1 MKKLFT
7 FLSRANNNSVG
18 NSFNQPRVSFI
29 YSMLTLVAIIL
40 MVPQGAKARQ
50 FVYDFRSLAK
60 AAYEQSGYSNKGFYD
75 INMGG
80 AYSGVSG
87 LVANYG
93 ASTTYGN
100 VTVDFSKFAFRMNIS
115 ELKGWLLYT
124 TDYNANLAGL
134 TYRGTEP
141 RFVITNLRPD
151 DEITI
156 YCKAAASSNRTAN
169 ITFLSGNAKWSD
181 GNQINDNT
189 TLINHSGDTNEQ
201 HVTFKAS
208 ENGDIVLTTT
218 AAAWHTIL
226 TGVVINRPDRA
237 SYNYDPAIEN
247 YDLSSLNNGSA
258 SASSTE
264 ADYQLGNQDAYYLSN
279 PTGYSLSKR
288 IAVQSNVSNLSWNNG
303 LKNTEND
310 YWGFKYISI
319 SNLKADDRVRIT
331 FEGGAIFASAPDNVF
346 NSSVFLD
353 VDNDGLQDS
362 QEDVTITAA
371 TNVQSGSWYTMLEDG
386 HLDFILMGGATIKKI
401 EIYCDHQAR
410 MVDRYGSNATEG
422 NASYFDTTGQLMTK
436 HHIVPG
442 GLHVYIG
449 GDAATEH
456 AEVVYSDE
464 GPVSYVYDYAH
475 YKPARHATWGS
486 FTYSSALPVTG
497 TYYRFIPDVDG
508 QITVRFKTYSV
519 NYTDWGSDG
528 KTEGYER
535 QVTTQCPYYLAL
547 KNGSVPSSPLQSTT
561 KGSGETVTFTYH
573 LTTGNEYYLYGWW
586 PDGTNGDNFGQRG
599 CGIAE
604 LIDVTFAADKYVYP
618 LAKWVES
625 GTTEDADLATV
636 TGYYD
641 VHVKKK
647 SDNIKSCHAR
657 IKKGKLSI
665 DNIVFNDPA
674 KGGGTILLKI
684 GNPNID
690 ADPVFAYTIAYNA
703 AYNPQTIGKDANGND
718 VTRSEGHTWNFSD
731 QSLNGLRWT
740 NKNAEADV
748 TPFGTRF
755 NGFFTA
761 EKDENGVPNNGVTS
775 STFGQSNY
783 SLLSEETENGDWT
796 FNYRVKKNGQFH
808 DPRFLN
814 NWDMVG
820 DNADMIWDTEGLIFN
835 TPSSIS
841 CIFNEYGS
849 AADHTSATDP
859 DRYVGILPG
868 GSFTIPALQAGDR
881 VVIRMGSGDGSS
893 NDACKL
899 NITGA
904 LDAIGQTISSTDIYN
919 GGGSQWDY
927 SGGTY
932 DYRGAYQFIS
942 TGGDMT
948 FTMNGG
954 SMTKLYTITIYRGAK
969 SATTDATRVKDT
981 YNGIAYNAD
990 AWWLYNDYRTE
1001 TGQEKRAAYAL
1012 HFRGKGQ
1019 RQKTPVVLYK
1029 SGNINTDGDHLMYG
1043 ETGNSK
1049 APRIFFKSE
1058 KEQYGMFR
1066 MRIEDYELNNKYVAD
1081 YGLQNVAV
1089 GYLQN
1094 KTYPY
1099 TWDFTDLMGYVNTST
1114 RIQKERTNVN
1124 NYAPKTVTG
1133 NYDIEFMNYTV
1144 GDGVKSI
1151 EQWKSYAAD
1160 GDIPAGYGLHVR
1172 NEPYNGGVMW
1182 ESGQLYAGDEIFAES
1197 FGLSISAPGV
1207 SEAYNGGLRI
1217 TEDGL
1222 CLTGGNWK
1230 ITIPEVGTSNAVYV
1244 RATPIGD
1251 VTAGVGD
1258 AETSFTYV
1266 GTATDNSGD
1275 KIYAVNG
1282 TGADMTLFFNNVI
1295 IKKIAISNDPKSV
1308 NHLGYATESR
1318 IYEIDP
1324 ELMGYMTGT
1333 GLKAYTVTKVT
1344 YGDKAG
1350 DIPSITLTE
1359 IPKANV
1365 MGEAGTGDHRG
1376 YIIYNTDAAV
1386 DAPEGTAA
1394 DAMDA
1399 NGQTKAVSILGGGFH
1414 LFVPDM
1420 HDKSTA
1426 SGAKK
1431 SLLET
1436 ENGKNHLRSHTN
1448 SGNIPQ
1454 TEDIENKNYTNYL
1467 MNWRYKDGRGNEQK
1481 GPEAFYRASSG
1492 ARLSNNKAYLQLL
1505 TEKVKPENYS
1515 GANAK
1520 QVFAIVFVDEVKGIA
1535 TTVLDGVKTT
1545 EMYSGDDAIYT
1556 LSGMKVNNP
1565 QKGVIYIK
1573 NGKKFIV
1580 K

>member
-18 NSFNQPRVSFI
+18 IHLFNQHRVSSI
-29 YSMLTLVAIIL
+29 YSMLTLVAIML
-40 MVPQGAKARQ
+40 MAPQGAKARQ

-60 AAYEQSGYSNKGFYD
+60 AAYEQSGYSNQGFYD

-115 ELKGWLLYT
+115 ETKGWLLYT
-124 TDYNANLAGL
+124 TDYNADLAGL

-156 YCKAAASSNRTAN
+156 YCKASRYDRTVN
-169 ITFLSGNAKWSD
+169 ITFASGNAKWSN
-181 GNQINDNT
+181 GNKIDDNT
-189 TLINHSGDTNEQ
+189 TLINYSGSTNEQ
-201 HVTFKAS
+201 QITFKAS

-218 AAAWHTIL
+218 SAAWHIIL

-258 SASSTE
+258 SASSTK
-264 ADYQLGNQDAYYLSN
+264 ADYQLGDQDAYYLSN
-279 PTGYSLSKR
+279 PSGYSLSKR
-288 IAVQSNVSNLSWNNG
+288 IAVQSNVNNLSWNNG
-303 LKNTEND
+303 LKNSENNSWD
-310 YWGFKYISI
+310 FKYISI
-319 SNLKADDRVRIT
+319 SNLKADDRIRIT
-331 FEGGAIFASAPDNVF
+331 FEGDAIFASAPNNVF

-362 QEDVTITAA
+362 QEDVTITGG
-371 TNVQSGSWYTMLEDG
+371 TGVQSGSWYTMLEDG

-410 MVDRYGSNATEG
+410 MVDRYGNATQG
-422 NASYFDTTGQLMTK
+422 NTSYFDTTGQLEAK

-486 FTYSSALPVTG
+486 FTYSAELPVTG
-497 TYYRFIPDVDG
+497 TFYRFIPDVDG
-508 QITVRFKTYSV
+508 KMTVRFKTYSV

-528 KTEGYER
+528 NIEGYER
-535 QVTTQCPYYLAL
+535 QVTTVCPYYLAL
-547 KNGSVPSSPLQSTT
+547 KNGNVPSSPLQSTT
-561 KGSGETVTFTYH
+561 KGTGETVTFTYN
-573 LTTGNEYYLYGWW
+573 LTAGNVYYLYGWW
-586 PDGTNGDNFGQRG
+586 PDGTDGNNFGQRG

-604 LIDVTFAADKYVYP
+604 LIDVTFAADNYVYP
-618 LAKWVES
+618 LAKWVAS
-625 GTTEDADLATV
+625 GTTEDEELATI
-636 TGYYD
+636 TGYSI
-641 VHVKKK
+641 VTVKKK
-647 SDNIKSCHAR
+647 SDNIKSCTPYIDGTTLK
-657 IKKGKLSI
+657 IKDI
-665 DNIVFNDPA
+665 EFNDES
-674 KGGGTILLKI
+674 KGGGTILIKV
-684 GNPNID
+684 GDPYND
-690 ADPVFAYTIAYNA
+690 ADPVFAYTIAYDA
-703 AYNPQTIGKDANGND
+703 AYNTQTIGKDADGNV
-718 VTRSEGHTWNFSD
+718 VTRSEGHTWDFSTN
-731 QSLNGLRWT
+731 SLHGLKWEGDR
-740 NKNAEADV
+740 NNNEATVKD
-748 TPFGTRF
+748 FGTRF
-755 NGFFTA
+755 NGYSYDPA
-761 EKDENGVPNNGVTS
+761 NLDENGIPNSGINNNSFLT
-775 STFGQSNY
+775 
-783 SLLSEETENGDWT
+783 EEYNKGDWT
-796 FNYRVKKNGQFH
+796 FNYRVKKNGKFH

-820 DNADMIWDTEGLIFN
+820 DNADMMWDTEGLIFN
-835 TPSSIS
+835 TPSSLS

-849 AADHTSATDP
+849 VADHSSETDP

-868 GSFTIPALQAGDR
+868 GSFTIPKLKAGDR
-881 VVIRMGSGDGSS
+881 VLIYMGSGNGSS
-893 NDACKL
+893 SDACKF

-904 LDAIGQTISSTDIYN
+904 LDAIGQAIVPSDIYN
-919 GGGSQWDY
+919 GGGSEWTY
-927 SGGTY
+927 SGDTY
-932 DYRGAYQFIS
+932 YYHGAYQFIS

-954 SMTKLYTITIYRGAK
+954 SMTKLYSITIYHGVK
-969 SATTDATRVKDT
+969 SGSTDATRVKSQT
-981 YNGIAYNAD
+981 YNDETYNAN

-1001 TGQEKRAAYAL
+1001 TAQRAAYSL

-1029 SGNINTDGDHLMYG
+1029 SGNVNTDANHLMYV
-1043 ETGNSK
+1043 ELGNTK
-1049 APRIFFKSE
+1049 APYILFKSE

-1094 KTYPY
+1094 KNYPY
-1099 TWDFTDLMGYVNTST
+1099 TWDFTDLKGYAETST
-1114 RIQKERTNVN
+1114 RIQKEREKVEA
-1124 NYAPKTVTG
+1124 YAPKTVTG

-1151 EQWKSYAAD
+1151 EQWKEYAAE
-1160 GDIPAGYGLHVR
+1160 GDIPAGYGLHLR

-1182 ESGQLYAGDEIFAES
+1182 ESGQLYAGNEIFDET

-1207 SEAYNGGLRI
+1207 HQDYNGGLRI
-1217 TEDGL
+1217 SDDEGKEGL

-1230 ITIPEVGTSNAVYV
+1230 ITIPEVDTSYAIYV

-1251 VTAGVGD
+1251 VTAGVGAAD
-1258 AETSFTYV
+1258 SDFTYV
-1266 GTATDNSGD
+1266 GTASDGTGDN
-1275 KIYAVNG
+1275 IYAVKG
-1282 TGADMTLFFNNVI
+1282 TGADMALFFNNVI
-1295 IKKIAISNDPKSV
+1295 IKKIAISHDPKTV
-1308 NHLGYATESR
+1308 NKLGYATESR
-1318 IYEIDP
+1318 NVEIDP

-1333 GLKAYTVTKVT
+1333 GLKAYTVTKVV

-1365 MGEAGTGDHRG
+1365 MGKATSGDKRG
-1376 YIIYNTDAAV
+1376 YIIYNTD
-1386 DAPEGTAA
+1386 D
-1394 DAMDA
+1394 
-1399 NGQTKAVSILGGGFH
+1399 TKAVNILDGGFH

-1420 HDKSTA
+1420 HDDTEGSDP
-1426 SGAKK
+1426 KK
-1431 SLLET
+1431 EKLDVT
-1436 ENGKNHLRSHTN
+1436 GNHLKSNIT
-1448 SGNIPQ
+1448 SSSIPQ
-1454 TEDIENKNYTNYL
+1454 TSGDYTNYL
-1467 MNWRYKDGRGNEQK
+1467 MNYKYTGNDGKQHE
-1481 GPEAFYRASSG
+1481 GPEAFYRAGVG
-1492 ARLSNNKAYLQLL
+1492 ATLGNNKAYLQLL
-1505 TEKVKPENYS
+1505 TEKVKPTNYN
-1515 GANAK
+1515 GVNPAK
-1520 QVFAIVFVDEVKGIA
+1520 FAIIFEDEFNCINPGI
-1535 TTVLDGVKTT
+1535 TTVI
-1545 EMYSGDDAIYT
+1545 EDASQ
-1556 LSGMKVNNP
+1556 LMDNNAEWYNLNG
-1565 QKGVIYIK
+1565 QKLNGKPSTNGLYIV
-1573 NGKKFIV
+1573 NGKKVLV